1 MFGQDTLREAAI
13 VSPEDLQRYKESLRK
28 PVRLKVDVYCH
39 GYPFAQ
45 AEAQNLGPDG
55 LFLGAQG
62 LPTSRNTYLE
72 VEFCLKDR
80 RGLKLY
86 RLPVYV
92 ADATEEGTDLHFVE
106 TYMSAFRYVEEESA
120 SDH

>member
-1 MFGQDTLREAAI
+1 MFGQDTLQEAQI

-28 PVRLKVDVYCH
+28 PVHLKVDVYCH
-39 GYPFAQ
+39 GYPFGQ
-45 AEAQNLGPDG
+45 VEARFLGPDG
-55 LFLGAQG
+55 LFLAVHG

-72 VEFCLKDR
+72 VEFSLRDR

-92 ADATEEGTDLHFVE
+92 ADTTEEGTDLRFVE
-106 TYMSAFRYVEEESA
+106 TYMSAFRYVEDEPA
-120 SDH
+120 SGH

>member
-1 MFGQDTLREAAI
+1 MFGQDTLQEAAI
-13 VSPEDLQRYKESLRK
+13 ISPEDLQRYKESMRK
-28 PVRLKVDVYCH
+28 PVRLKVDVFCH

-45 AEAQNLGPDG
+45 AEAVNLGPDG
-55 LFLGAQG
+55 LFLAIQG

-72 VEFCLKDR
+72 VEFCLRDR

-92 ADATEEGTDLHFVE
+92 ADSTDQGTDLRFVE
-106 TYMSAFRYVEEESA
+106 TYMSAFRYVEGEPESG
-120 SDH
+120 H